1 MSDSFI
7 HNVLAGMI
15 LFTISIAISL
25 TITKIVSNKAS
36 DRYSWYIMLIVMLP
50 AYVYYT

>member
-7 HNVLAGMI
+7 YNVLAGMI
-15 LFTISIAISL
+15 LFTISIAVSL
-25 TITKIVSNKAS
+25 TITRIVLNKAS
-36 DRYSWYIMLIVMLP
+36 DRYSWYIMLIIMLP